1 MEQQIGEG
9 EWIATCIT
17 ARGTHKGSWLGMKPT
32 GKAVVF
38 TGVNINKVVDGRIIE
53 HGGAANLLGPLLE
66 IGAIL
71 CGGFALWKSRMR
83 EEDEVAWKLSVDDI
97 QNLGFDWPK
106 YALIE
111 EYCVIEDGKVDLT
124 KTIEKMQSSWAYY
137 KKQLDEAFAFK
148 MQFGADYSDF
158 TNRYDDNA
166 RMNRKLGEAISY
178 LEEIIEA
185 SKK

>member
-1 MEQQIGEG
+1 
-9 EWIATCIT
+9 
-17 ARGTHKGSWLGMKPT
+17 L
-32 GKAVVF
+32 
-38 TGVNINKVVDGRIIE
+38 VNPN
-53 HGGAANLLGPLLE
+53 
-66 IGAIL
+66 L
-71 CGGFALWKSRMR
+71 CGGFALCKSRIR
-83 EEDEVAWKLSVDDI
+83 EENEVTRKLSVDDI

-106 YALIE
+106 YELIG

-124 KTIEKMQSSWAYY
+124 KTIEKMQSSRAYY

-185 SKK
+185 AKK